1 MNAHNAARLLL
12 LALTTTVASSCA
24 HASTSRDLGPGDLAA
39 GPDDD
44 TAMCD
49 LRVESAY
56 DEPIEAGA
64 RAGAREVSLGTIE
77 PDESVEILVPCSYG
91 AVTVFRLVTR
101 DGLGGDT
108 RLGSRTQALDPKRT
122 TVVTVRPE
130 AKRTVLR
137 PRG

>member
-1 MNAHNAARLLL
+1 MNAHNAARLALVA
-12 LALTTTVASSCA
+12 LATTVASSCA
-24 HASTSRDLGPGDLAA
+24 HAAPSHGFGRGDVA
-39 GPDDD
+39 GHSEGES
-44 TAMCD
+44 AMCD

-64 RAGAREVSLGTIE
+64 RAGAQEVSLGTIE

-101 DGLGGDT
+101 GGLGGDT
-108 RLGSRTQALDPKRT
+108 RLGSRTQALDPRHT

-137 PRG
+137 PSG